1 MMSWSNALILEFL
14 SIYEGYP
21 IIWDP
26 KHVGH
31 KNRNEVADAWEE
43 IHKKMSTPV
52 SVTDLKKKR
61 DALMATYRS
70 IKHKILAS
78 KKSGAGADEVYRPS
92 WFAFAQLDG
101 FLRGVGKIK
110 PTLRTEEVSS
120 KF

>member
-1 MMSWSNALILEFL
+1 MMSWSNALILEFV

-31 KNRNEVADAWEE
+31 KNRNEVTDAWEE
-43 IHKKMSTPV
+43 IHNP
-52 SVTDLKKKR
+52 
-61 DALMATYRS
+61 LMATYRS

>member
-1 MMSWSNALILEFL
+1 MWATKTGMKWPMHGKK
-14 SIYEGYP
+14 SI
-21 IIWDP
+21 
-26 KHVGH
+26 
-31 KNRNEVADAWEE
+31 
-43 IHKKMSTPV
+43 KKMSTPV

>member
-1 MMSWSNALILEFL
+1 MMSWSNALILEFV

-43 IHKKMSTPV
+43 IQT
-52 SVTDLKKKR
+52 
-61 DALMATYRS
+61 
-70 IKHKILAS
+70 

>member
-1 MMSWSNALILEFL
+1 MMSWSNALILEFV

-31 KNRNEVADAWEE
+31 KNEVADAWEE

-78 KKSGAGADEVYRPS
+78 KSREQERMRYTD
-92 WFAFAQLDG
+92 
-101 FLRGVGKIK
+101 LRGLLLLSW
-110 PTLRTEEVSS
+110 TD
-120 KF
+120 F